1 MCAAQ
6 SFGGTPVTSLKEEV
20 KEIVEI
26 VALVPDEH
34 KAMCFEMLLKDALAK
49 RHAPP
54 KLAPHPPPPAPPSE
68 AKASKSPAPADDA
81 GDKDDQKAPT
91 AGVQPTVN
99 EGSDIVSADLHMKT
113 RKFMSA
119 NSLTLENI
127 NNVFYKEGDEFE
139 LLITDFGATNM
150 TEGQI
155 RIAQM
160 QALHHALVDGEFTT
174 TVEAVRDECKMRKC
188 YDQSNFT
195 KNFRVNAPTFDFGE
209 WSKDVTELRLS
220 EEGKKSLAE
229 VIKTFK

>member
-1 MCAAQ
+1 M
-6 SFGGTPVTSLKEEV
+6 TSLKEEV
-20 KEIVEI
+20 KEIVAI

-34 KAMCFEMLLKDALAK
+34 KAMCFEMLLTDALAK
-49 RHAPP
+49 RHSLSKSASH
-54 KLAPHPPPPAPPSE
+54 LPAPEVKTATNPG
-68 AKASKSPAPADDA
+68 PADD
-81 GDKDDQKAPT
+81 GDNTDDQKVPA
-91 AGVQPTVN
+91 AGGQPKVN

-113 RKFMSA
+113 RKFMSS

-127 NNVFYKEGDEFE
+127 NNVFYKEGDKFA

-174 TVEAVRDECKMRKC
+174 TVEAVREECKMRKC
-188 YDQSNFT
+188 YDSSNFT
-195 KNFRVNAPTFDFGE
+195 KNFRVNAGAFDFGE

-229 VIKTFK
+229 VIKALK